1 MIYQLQ
7 SDSYLSTF
15 KDADLWSAFKM
26 CKGVKS
32 APIKPKS
39 GFFGHSGTF
48 YTDSEDETSTVDEI
62 STSKTNTTRRKNE
75 KSNRKSLELE
85 QMNKRYKVDENQN
98 VVLETIESLASKQND
113 EISSKNCDN
122 NLDFLDDEEEEE
134 KTKKRTIALT
144 RV

>member
-1 MIYQLQ
+1 VIYQLQ

-75 KSNRKSLELE
+75 KSNRGTQKKAN
-85 QMNKRYKVDENQN
+85 QKV
-98 VVLETIESLASKQND
+98 IYFISAKLA
-113 EISSKNCDN
+113 
-122 NLDFLDDEEEEE
+122 
-134 KTKKRTIALT
+134 
-144 RV
+144 V